1 MLKKSEEN
9 AEELVADVVE
19 IDKWLAGQK
28 GFGVLGSVNK
38 KQRLMYAGL
47 LAQKEAPGASTM
59 QATAVNGTISML
71 IAQQIA
77 MCAAIAAGTAA
88 AASAASN

>member
-1 MLKKSEEN
+1 MAGGS

-38 KQRLMYAGL
+38 KQRLMYAGFL
-47 LAQKEAPGASTM
+47 VQKEASDAGTM
-59 QATAVNGTISML
+59 QTTAVNGTISML
-71 IAQQIA
+71 IAQQMA
-77 MCAAIAAGTAA
+77 MCAVIAASSAA
-88 AASAASN
+88 AASAATN